1 MKVAGSRLLAAA
13 DAAGLRPVAAA
24 WLYDHD
30 LDEWRYFL
38 VSPLVGVVEKRRL
51 YSVLGAI
58 MKDIDLP
65 EDFSIVDVYLDGTHG
80 LPFQII
86 GKAIGIPGNQRIWFE
101 ECVFGGLRV
110 DGLVYRFDAANGNV
124 RSEDLKAF
132 EKKERDLE
140 RDARKRAR
148 KKQRTEA

>member
-1 MKVAGSRLLAAA
+1 MKEAGSRLLDAA

-30 LDEWRYFL
+30 LAEWRFFL

-51 YSVLGAI
+51 YSVLGTI
-58 MKDIDLP
+58 MKDMDLP

-80 LPFQII
+80 LQFKII
-86 GKAIGIPGNQRIWFE
+86 AKAIGIPGNQRVWFE
-101 ECVFGGLRV
+101 ECRFDGLRV
-110 DGLVYRFDAANGNV
+110 DGLVYRFDAANTNV
-124 RSEDLKAF
+124 RPEDIRLF

-140 RDARKRAR
+140 RAARKRM
-148 KKQRTEA
+148 KSKQRAEA